1 MADPEGRNFSWA
13 ARVQSQKTP
22 SRFSSIWSVER
33 NQSRS
38 RRRCNHIAVLFARS
52 ATTIFQRGS
61 AMYSTVADLHAYL
74 IWYVTQ
80 ERVRAGGPKSAT
92 LK

>member
-13 ARVQSQKTP
+13 ARAAITEN
-22 SRFSSIWSVER
+22 SITLFFYLSVER

-38 RRRCNHIAVLFARS
+38 RRRGNHIAVLFARS

-92 LK
+92 LE